1 MENSSQENEDL
12 PPVEDV
18 PEIPVGRDTPFEL
31 LTEEQKEIRL
41 VVDALFKKLKY

>member
-1 MENSSQENEDL
+1 MRSSPQENEDL

-41 VVDALFKKLKY
+41 AIEALYKRLKY

>member
-1 MENSSQENEDL
+1 MRSSPQENEDL
-12 PPVEDV
+12 RPVEDV